1 MDTPS
6 TRITLLALL
15 RAEPTDQ
22 DAWSEFVTRYG
33 PKVAEWCRA
42 QRLAP
47 SQVEELTQ
55 DVLTSLFQAFKIFQY
70 DAQKGRFRAYL
81 YTVTRRAIARWHK
94 RAARVP
100 KTSMEDVLS
109 LVPAEDDLFER
120 LDAEFDL
127 ERLHLAMRQ
136 VQSRVQA
143 ATWKSFQSTEL
154 EGQKAATVGAELGL
168 SVATVNV
175 YRSRV
180 RALIKEELRWLDDK
194 PVSQEF

>member
-15 RAEPTDQ
+15 RAEPADQ
-22 DAWSEFVTRYG
+22 NAWSEFVARYG
-33 PKVAEWCRA
+33 PKVAQWCRE

-55 DVLTSLFQAFKIFQY
+55 DVLTNLFQAFKTFQY
-70 DAQKGRFRAYL
+70 DARKGRFRAYL
-81 YTVTRRAIARWHK
+81 YTVTRRTIAGWHK
-94 RAARVP
+94 RALRAP
-100 KTSMEDVLS
+100 KTSMEETLQ
-109 LVPAEDDLFER
+109 LVPAGDDLLVR
-120 LDAEFDL
+120 LDSEFDL

-136 VQSRVQA
+136 VQSRVQL
-143 ATWKSFQSTEL
+143 ATWRSFQATEL
-154 EGQKAATVGAELGL
+154 EGQKAAAVGAELGL

-180 RALIKEELRWLDDK
+180 RAMIKEELEWLDDK
-194 PVSQEF
+194 PVSPNF

>member
-22 DAWSEFVTRYG
+22 NAWSEFVARYG

-55 DVLTSLFQAFKIFQY
+55 DVLINLFQAFRTFQY
-70 DAQKGRFRAYL
+70 DAQKGQFRAYL
-81 YTVTRRAIARWHK
+81 YTVTRRTISAWQK
-94 RAARVP
+94 RVMRAP
-100 KTSMEDVLS
+100 KTSMDEVLS
-109 LVPAEDDLFER
+109 LVPAEDDLFRR

-136 VQSRVQA
+136 EQSRVQS
-143 ATWKSFQSTEL
+143 ATWKAFQTTEL
-154 EGQKAATVGAELGL
+154 EGQKAAVVGAELGL

-180 RALIKEELRWLDDK
+180 RALIKEELKCLDDK
-194 PVSQEF
+194 PVSQDF